1 MEVSKDEKEKLR
13 NFLEEYLKL
22 KGINTKKLFRC
33 LSKEHEDKNP
43 SMSYFPPAKICK
55 CFGCGKTYNI
65 FQLVGEEYNITNYN
79 EQIIKVRELFNNRN
93 LIKDAN
99 ESFYS
104 KKNMLITLD
113 NEGNK
118 KMGNERKKEYSSEKI
133 KNYANYIKECEKNL
147 KYTNYLEK
155 RGIPISVQKKY
166 HIGFDPKFKNGEWQ
180 AIIIPTDY
188 CSFTARN
195 TNTSEDRLRKV
206 GHSAIFNYWEL
217 KVEENR
223 DKNFFIV
230 EGEIDALSVISAGQK
245 AIALGSTS
253 NINILLEHFQK
264 DNPSNEFF
272 LMLDNDEA
280 GKVAET
286 ELYKKL
292 KEININVIKVPQNF
306 LENYKNYKD
315 PNDFL
320 VKNKDEFKKTIN
332 SIVENYKYNI
342 RENKKSIMNTIK
354 KRVKK
359 KEENER

>member
-206 GHSAIFNYWEL
+206 GKAAIFNYWEL
-217 KVEENR
+217 NIEENK
-223 DKNFFIV
+223 DKPFFIV
-230 EGEIDALSVISAGQK
+230 EGEIDALSIITAGQK
-245 AIALGSTS
+245 AIALGSIS
-253 NINILLEHFQK
+253 NSNLLL
-264 DNPSNEFF
+264 DNLKTDCPSNKFF
-272 LMLDNDEA
+272 LMLDNDSS
-280 GKVAET
+280 GKKAT
-286 ELYKKL
+286 ENLYTKL
-292 KEININVIKVPQNF
+292 KEININVEKLSSS
-306 LENYKNYKD
+306 LERIYNKFKD
-315 PNDFL
+315 PNEFL
-320 VKNKDEFKKTIN
+320 IKDPENFKKFITEI
-332 SIVENYKYNI
+332 YNG
-342 RENKKSIMNTIK
+342 EEKVKKSPIRKKIK
-354 KRVKK
+354 SREDKL
-359 KEENER
+359 NYF